1 MTHRDL
7 RTAHRNAADRPVHSM
22 DARTENTPEFQS
34 HALDPVVK
42 TMDRV
47 PSMTEQKNQR
57 PQKRSLTL
65 NGHRTSVSLED
76 DFWIAFREIAA
87 ERNMAINALAAEIDS
102 NRTMD
107 GGLASA
113 IRLHILRHYRD
124 RG

>member
-1 MTHRDL
+1 
-7 RTAHRNAADRPVHSM
+7 
-22 DARTENTPEFQS
+22 
-34 HALDPVVK
+34 
-42 TMDRV
+42 
-47 PSMTEQKNQR
+47 MTEQKNQR